1 LQSAWESAVSQE
13 TVFEVNHN
21 IVLAGIIH
29 HGAEISTS
37 SLNFLV
43 RISCVN
49 KIRAHIL
56 GADDMSMLSSMYDR
70 QKEIMF
76 PGMQCAPFKVAE
88 QPDYVTSA
96 DNRIDRIQAARDF
109 QRMDLAEHFDFADL
123 DKATIILA
131 DMDVSELP
139 PLDQVVGNAD
149 KMNSRTGIEVDVLCS
164 AGKMLHP
171 YGYYDTFATILL
183 PDTFVYPVNG
193 RPVMTARPEED
204 ASLIIGRNFSAEALM
219 EWFHKEGGV
228 DASPVPVRSC
238 FGGLAIYRA
247 SKWLDQRCSYK
258 DQFPEVNAK
267 YANKFDDAP
276 CEHVVMHN
284 CLHAVDPTVVVAVQP
299 DMHTIWHTSAGPQY
313 ALANHLDLAERF
325 ILDHL
330 DLVRASR
337 RLQAN
342 YTSPYYN
349 MSEVNMTYMPLFKG
363 INWGYNSSTSNSTS
377 NSTNSSWFPVIFNE
391 TDSTNTTNA
400 TRQLEILLETVYDST
415 FFQVNCSNSTN
426 STSNSTIFSNSNSTI
441 FSNFTVGSNC
451 TEITH
456 ERRMNKIHDLL
467 HFLRHGTP
475 CSNTT
480 GTNCTSSSTLH
491 DFIKWVYD
499 NEDQLRPRPGK
510 HHQHHNSTNSTIHD
524 RVADRDLELDTFAEQ
539 KIELSV
545 NGEAEDMPNKP
556 KLDFFIAGFPKC
568 GTTSLLYAF
577 KDNTETS
584 VGEYEQ
590 CSIGDSNLSDG
601 EAFDSLDAEL
611 SQLSQDPSVKRGIKC
626 PVGISNAHALERL
639 DLHSPEA
646 KLLIGMR
653 HPVEF
658 FQSYYN
664 YRITEIYDH
673 SLPVDT
679 IPPVESLVGSSEW
692 MGVST
697 DSARFELYLM
707 QLAKT
712 EMSLAEFEEMA
723 GRPHLAVKPNKFK
736 VFLYTLSQMQDETVE
751 RKTSFREE
759 MRGFLGLEKPL
770 VEMEQQNKNHFVGE
784 FAYKE
789 TIDICD
795 ARHDN
800 LRALLVKQGEET
812 QRWIRDHFI
821 LSHDVVVANKDHFLT
836 MLDTW
841 GHDPC
846 RQGVQIDSTHSAGG
860 VWLYIKS
867 FMAPFFDMVGSLF
880 S

>member
-1 LQSAWESAVSQE
+1 MISPSSRFTQPRSLQSALDSALSQE
-13 TVFEVNHN
+13 SSTDVNHN
-21 IVLAGIIH
+21 VVLAGIIH

-37 SLNFLV
+37 SLQFL
-43 RISCVN
+43 IEATCVN

-56 GADDMSMLSSMYDR
+56 GADDMFMLASMYER

-76 PGMQCAPFKVAE
+76 PGMQCAPFKAAA
-88 QPDYVTSA
+88 QPEYVTA
-96 DNRIDRIQAARDF
+96 ETNRIDRIQAARDF
-109 QRMDLAEHFDFADL
+109 QRIDLAEHFGFDDIN
-123 DKATIILA
+123 KATIILA

-139 PLDQVVGNAD
+139 PLDQVIGNAD
-149 KMNSRTGIEVDVLCS
+149 KMNSRSGIDVDVLCS

-171 YGYYDTFATILL
+171 YGYYDTFATVLL

-193 RPVMTARPEED
+193 RPIRRARPEED
-204 ASLIIGRNFSAEALM
+204 TTMIIDNNFSAEDLLG
-219 EWFHKEGGV
+219 WFHKEGG
-228 DASPVPVRSC
+228 ASVKPVPVRSC

-258 DQFPEVNAK
+258 DLHPEINAK
-267 YANKFDDAP
+267 YANRFDNAP
-276 CEHVVMHN
+276 CEHVVLHN

-313 ALANHLDLAERF
+313 ALSNYPDLAADFLFE
-325 ILDHL
+325 HL
-330 DLVRASR
+330 FSETHESR
-337 RLQAN
+337 RLEVAVLYSAN
-342 YTSPYYN
+342 STN
-349 MSEVNMTYMPLFKG
+349 VTYF
-363 INWGYNSSTSNSTS
+363 NSSSIQFNLTNTTSFNSTNATGLMPQWMIDLLFSNKFFEAYRNATANSTSSNSTS
-377 NSTNSSWFPVIFNE
+377 FSAERRAAGIDELIRFLYAGPVNC
-391 TDSTNTTNA
+391 TNA
-400 TRQLEILLETVYDST
+400 TNATM
-415 FFQVNCSNSTN
+415 
-426 STSNSTIFSNSNSTI
+426 TIN
-441 FSNFTVGSNC
+441 
-451 TEITH
+451 
-456 ERRMNKIHDLL
+456 
-467 HFLRHGTP
+467 GT
-475 CSNTT
+475 T
-480 GTNCTSSSTLH
+480 TNCTASAPVFNDLIR
-491 DFIKWVYD
+491 FVYD
-499 NEDQLRPRPGK
+499 NEDHLFDGNFTNSTA
-510 HHQHHNSTNSTIHD
+510 NSTNTTVVD
-524 RVADRDLELDTFAEQ
+524 EDRDLELDTFAEQ

-770 VEMEQQNKNHFVGE
+770 VEMEQQNKNNFVGE
-784 FAYKE
+784 FAHKE

-812 QRWIRDHFI
+812 QRWIREEFI
-821 LSHDVVVANKDHFLT
+821 QSDDVVVANKDHFLA

-841 GHDPC
+841 SRDPC
-846 RQGVQIDSTHSAGG
+846 VEAVVVEAHSTGG
-860 VWLYIKS
+860 MWIYIKS
-867 FMAPFFDMVGSLF
+867 FMAPLFDMVVSFF